1 MAVDQRIYFP
11 MTKTG
16 EIRGA
21 LSNQSGFEQF
31 LGRGISFYLGKK
43 KPVVLIKVDQVSPL
57 VS

>member
-43 KPVVLIKVDQVSPL
+43 KNGCPYQSIPS
-57 VS
+57 